1 MATVPNLAGTSK
13 IKDSDTRNTVA
24 IWNNYDTCGTMT
36 RADVGVAEAGD
47 LDGIFTSSSATEMG
61 KATAR
66 YRDMESL
73 LVTQME
79 LKTCGGRQYGMY
91 DWLMSS
97 ATSMGKNLTQRKISG
112 GTSEIEPF
120 ILAAQKDIIK
130 DDYWLVTHIMNFQ
143 YKYEVHADPVSTGST
158 ASSAVTALGSPTAPV
173 EGQVVIR
180 VTAAGNN
187 PNATGYFP
195 PESTISLFAKGGIS
209 SLGTAY
215 RLTFKVDEAATDSG
229 NSAIDLICSYQGG
242 WGGNQD
248 ISSSD
253 MFGPT
258 GADDLHQGK
267 VLSLISKYQSPAT
280 DVAATGVGSK
290 AVVTIGVNNVNDF
303 ESWCNNRPALNTR
316 KHVPFWYQ
324 TSRHTLCVSEFYK
337 EWLERAM
344 RTNAYFNKFGDVSLA
359 ERNAQLG
366 LMHQKEWCN
375 SFFFGNPISDKQ
387 KLTTYKELPLIKSVL
402 TSNNNWNEADQAAA
416 GDIEGSPISYRA
428 NALGVYRQLAD
439 TGRVQDK
446 AGAAFNL
453 KTFIES
459 DIFDLVRSRKD
470 QGKNADSVDVF
481 TDSKTAKNIFNA
493 MMKYYVNESGG
504 SGGTG
509 GSLRVNYDITNQ
521 NISNLGFY
529 AQSYRLHYPAG
540 VTLNVITNEFFDDL
554 VNVHKTAEVDL
565 SANTG
570 SEGSMGRFLMVLDLG
585 GGIYP
590 GIIASNRVVHKTGD
604 LADLAKSDSSYS
616 CVMANPTK
624 ETTLNSTTWT
634 AIVECP
640 SDNLIVENF
649 ADAAMTI

>member
-13 IKDSDTRNTVA
+13 IKDSNTRNTVA

-47 LDGIFTSSSATEMG
+47 LDGIFTSTAANEMG
-61 KATAR
+61 KNTAR

-79 LKTCGGRQYGMY
+79 LKTCGGRQFGMY
-91 DWLMSS
+91 DWLMSG
-97 ATSMGKNLTQRKISG
+97 AKSMGANLTERKISG
-112 GTSEIEPF
+112 GASEIEPF
-120 ILAAQKDIIK
+120 ILAAQKDVIK
-130 DDYWLVTHIMNFQ
+130 DDYWLVTHILSFQ
-143 YKYEVHADPVSTGST
+143 RKYETHATPETNSTPL
-158 ASSAVTALGSPTAPV
+158 ASGLAAISGATYATTLASGHIVL
-173 EGQVVIR
+173 R
-180 VTAAGNN
+180 VTKAGNN
-187 PNATGYFP
+187 PNSLGYFP
-195 PESTISLFAKGGIS
+195 KDSVVNLFAKGGADS
-209 SLGTAY
+209 TSPAY
-215 RLTFKVDEAATDSG
+215 RLSFTVVEAVTDATSSVIELITTFA
-229 NSAIDLICSYQGG
+229 GG
-242 WGGNQD
+242 WGGAAD
-248 ISSSD
+248 ITEST
-253 MFGPT
+253 M
-258 GADDLHQGK
+258 GADLGAGK
-267 VLSLISKYQSPAT
+267 VLSLISKYQSPASG
-280 DVAATGVGSK
+280 ANLGSN
-290 AVVTIGVNNVNDF
+290 AVLTIGANNVSDF
-303 ESWCNNRPALNTR
+303 ESWCHNRPALNTR

-337 EWLERAM
+337 EWLERTM

-375 SFFFGNPISDKQ
+375 SFFFGQPISDKQ
-387 KLTTYKELPLIKSVL
+387 KLTTYKELPLIKAVTTAS
-402 TSNNNWNEADQAAA
+402 SDW
-416 GDIEGSPISYRA
+416 GSDIEDAPIGYKA
-428 NALGVYRQLAD
+428 NALGIYAQLAH
-439 TGRVQDK
+439 TNRVQDK
-446 AGAAFNL
+446 AGGVFNL

-470 QGKNADSVDVF
+470 QGKPADSVDVF
-481 TDSKTAKNIFNA
+481 TDSKTAKNIFDA
-493 MMKYYVNESGG
+493 MMKYYKAESDD
-504 SGGTG
+504 T
-509 GSLRVNYDITNQ
+509 LRVNYDITNQ

-554 VNVHKTAEVDL
+554 VNVHKTAEIVP
-565 SANTG
+565 TG
-570 SEGSMGRFLMVLDLG
+570 SGHATTGAVANAQGSLGRFLMVLDLG

-649 ADAAMTI
+649 ADAAMTIA

>member
-13 IKDSDTRNTVA
+13 IKDSNTRNTVA

-36 RADVGVAEAGD
+36 RADIGVAEAGD
-47 LDGIFTSSSATEMG
+47 LDSIFTSSSAAEMG
-61 KATAR
+61 KTTAR

-73 LVTQME
+73 LTTQME

-97 ATSMGKNLTQRKISG
+97 ATSMGANLTERKISG
-112 GTSEIEPF
+112 GASEIEPF

-143 YKYEVHADPVSTGST
+143 YKYETNANPASGGSST
-158 ASSAVTALGSPTAPV
+158 ASSAVSALAAASPAPA
-173 EGQVVIR
+173 EKQVILR
-180 VTAAGNN
+180 VKAAGNN

-195 PESTISLFAKGGIS
+195 AKTTISLFAKGGVN
-209 SLGTAY
+209 SLGVAY
-215 RLTFKVDEAATDSG
+215 RLSFRVDQALTDTNAT
-229 NSAIDLICSYQGG
+229 AIDLVCTFLGG
-242 WGGNQD
+242 WGGGQD
-248 ISSSD
+248 LTESD
-253 MFGPT
+253 MFGAS
-258 GADDLHQGK
+258 GEDDLAPGK
-267 VLSLISKYQSPAT
+267 VLSLISKYQSPASEVT
-280 DVAATGVGSK
+280 ATGVGSN
-290 AVVTIGVNNVNDF
+290 AIVTIGVNNINDF
-303 ESWCNNRPALNTR
+303 EHWCHNRPALNTR

-337 EWLERAM
+337 EWLERTM

-375 SFFFGNPISDKQ
+375 SFFFGQPISDKQ
-387 KLTTYKELPLIKSVL
+387 KLTTYKELDVINSVA
-402 TSNNNWNEADQAAA
+402 TSSNDW
-416 GDIEGSPISYRA
+416 GSDIESAPISYRA
-428 NALGVYRQLAD
+428 NALGVYAQLAH
-439 TGRVQDK
+439 TNRVQDK
-446 AGAAFNL
+446 AGAAFDL
-453 KTFIES
+453 KNFLEV
-459 DIFDLVRSRKD
+459 DIFNMVRSRKD
-470 QGKNADSVDVF
+470 QGKPADSIDVF

-493 MMKYYVNESGG
+493 MMKYYINESGG
-504 SGGTG
+504 SNGSG
-509 GSLRVNYDITNQ
+509 GSLRVNYDVTNQ

-565 SANTG
+565 TANTG
-570 SEGSMGRFLMVLDLG
+570 SEGSLGRFLMVLDLG

-604 LADLAKSDSSYS
+604 LNDLAKSDASYA